1 MDKNQPLDPTTEAL
15 VSALSRRRVLQ
26 FGALGAA
33 AAVASACGVGG
44 SEASPTPSEVEDL
57 SDKEKILIWST
68 WIDYIDI
75 DDDGN
80 RPTLE
85 LFSEQTGITVQYD
98 EDYNDNNE
106 FYAKVRTQ
114 LEAGQGIGR
123 DIVTPTDWMAALWI
137 DKGYAQNLNKEN
149 IPNAVNVGSA
159 WQGVG
164 FDPNRD
170 KSLPWQSGFG
180 GIGWNRSVLKDLTG
194 KDELTSLE
202 ELWDPKLKGRV
213 TILSEMRDSMGL
225 ALMALGKRADDFSAA
240 DFEAAI
246 AYFQEQIDSGQI
258 RQVTGND
265 YKSLMADG
273 QVAAAIAW
281 SGDMLNNTKKYGFSI
296 PDSGG
301 TLWTDNMIIP
311 NGATHKKNAE
321 TWMNFYYDPV
331 NAARVAAYVNYICP
345 VVGAREAMGD
355 IDPSQVDNP
364 AIFPDDETLA
374 KVQVFKALSDSEQAS
389 YEGQFQALI
398 GA

>member
-1 MDKNQPLDPTTEAL
+1 
-15 VSALSRRRVLQ
+15 
-26 FGALGAA
+26 
-33 AAVASACGVGG
+33 
-44 SEASPTPSEVEDL
+44 
-57 SDKEKILIWST
+57 
-68 WIDYIDI
+68 
-75 DDDGN
+75 
-80 RPTLE
+80 
-85 LFSEQTGITVQYD
+85 
-98 EDYNDNNE
+98 
-106 FYAKVRTQ
+106 VRTQ

-137 DKGYAQNLNKEN
+137 DKGFAQNLNKGN
-149 IPNAVNVGSA
+149 IPNASNVGSA

-180 GIGWNRSVLKDLTG
+180 GIGWNRSVLKELTG
-194 KDELTSLE
+194 KDQLTSVD

-225 ALMALGKRADDFSAA
+225 ALMALGKRADDFSAS

-246 AYFQEQIDSGQI
+246 AYFQEQIDNGQI

-301 TLWTDNMIIP
+301 TLWTDNMIVPI
-311 NGATHKKNAE
+311 GATHKKNAE
-321 TWMNFYYDPV
+321 TWMNFYFDPV

-345 VVGAREAMGD
+345 VEGARDAMGD